1 VAAVIPVEEEVPAV
15 ESIPA
20 VGHGTVLN
28 VELGAVGFRVGSV
41 AIGLR
46 PPAPSSVEPSG
57 TPRRPTAVEPI
68 PDGDEAEDAG
78 LPIEL
83 PVVTGHVPDAVPAMP
98 APSNTDVDPEV
109 PAAEVPVPSDVP
121 AIELPIPEDV
131 PGAEFSTP
139 KDACGT
145 EPPMPPQVELIPNAG
160 FIGDTPDVSGLTPR
174 DCISVAPSGM
184 RTGGT
189 GAPRPMPSGDV
200 VPSGGSTGVVC
211 AKAEVQPRRSAV
223 KAEIQMCVIALPFLA
238 KLRYRPCSLRL
249 KLGPLRR
256 TFHCTNI
263 RRIYLIGLKHLYC
276 GFLLILALDL
286 SSARRTGSE
295 RPPSRNR

>member
-15 ESIPA
+15 ESIPS

-68 PDGDEAEDAG
+68 PEGDEAEDPG

-160 FIGDTPDVSGLTPR
+160 IAFLLRPEECGRVEQAHRGQCQAEMS
-174 DCISVAPSGM
+174 CQAAEAQAWS
-184 RTGGT
+184 
-189 GAPRPMPSGDV
+189 APRQRCSP
-200 VPSGGSTGVVC
+200 GG
-211 AKAEVQPRRSAV
+211 ARS
-223 KAEIQMCVIALPFLA
+223 KRKSKCV
-238 KLRYRPCSLRL
+238 S
-249 KLGPLRR
+249 
-256 TFHCTNI
+256 
-263 RRIYLIGLKHLYC
+263 
-276 GFLLILALDL
+276 
-286 SSARRTGSE
+286 
-295 RPPSRNR
+295 